1 MPRTVEEILASSDKL
16 VARFEEYTPS
26 PEDELDVTAVNAL
39 RAAVAERSNAERH
52 LKDAVQAARR
62 TGMSWDSIGTF
73 VGSSAQRIQQD
84 YGDLV
89 A

>member
-39 RAAVAERSNAERH
+39 RAAVAERSNA
-52 LKDAVQAARR
+52 VQAARR